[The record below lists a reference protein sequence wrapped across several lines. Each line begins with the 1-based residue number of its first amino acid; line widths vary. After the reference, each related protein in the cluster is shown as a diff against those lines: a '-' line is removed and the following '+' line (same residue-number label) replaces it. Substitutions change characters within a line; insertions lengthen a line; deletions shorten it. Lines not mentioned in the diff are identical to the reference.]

1 MSRGGKRVGA
11 GAKRKAPT
19 KKRSFYIPVEKF
31 DEIVERIKALIS
43 FYNNA

>member
-1 MSRGGKRVGA
+1 MGSGGKRLGA
-11 GAKRKAPT
+11 GARRKAPT
-19 KKRSFYIPVEKF
+19 KKRTFYIRKDKF